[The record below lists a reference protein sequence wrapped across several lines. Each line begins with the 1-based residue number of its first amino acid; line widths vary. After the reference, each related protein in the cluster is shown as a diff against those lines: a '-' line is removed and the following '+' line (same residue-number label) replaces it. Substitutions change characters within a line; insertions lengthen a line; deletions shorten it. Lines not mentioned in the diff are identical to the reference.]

1 MKKLYFAI
9 SPCPN
14 DTYIFGALLKGFI
27 DTPFEIDFI
36 LRDVEELNKLAI
48 KGHFDVIKVS
58 VAMYPKVR
66 DKYVLLSSGGAMGRG
81 CGPIIVSRQG
91 LNINDLM
98 GLRVGIPGKNTT
110 AYLLF
115 TKAVPDFKGEILEI
129 KYNEIIPSLL
139 KGDIDVGI
147 LIHEARFTYKEYG
160 LNLVMDLGQWWE
172 EETDLPIP
180 LGCILAKNDLGNK
193 MHIKIE
199 SLIRNSIKY
208 ADNNLEKIWP
218 FIKENAQEME
228 DEVILSHIKTFV
240 NEFSIDI
247 GIQGNRAIDV
257 LL

>member
-14 DTYIFGALLKGFI
+14 DTYIFAGLLKGFI
-27 DTPFEIDFI
+27 DNPFEIDFI
-36 LRDVEELNKLAI
+36 LRDVEELNKLAM
-48 KGHFDVIKVS
+48 KGYFDVIKVS
-58 VAMYPKVR
+58 VAMYPSLR

-81 CGPIIVSRQG
+81 CGPIVVSRQR
-91 LNINDLM
+91 LDLKDLM

-115 TKAVPDFKGEILEI
+115 TKAMPGFKGEILEI
-129 KYNEIIPSLL
+129 TYNEIIPSLL
-139 KGDIDVGI
+139 QGDIDVGI

-180 LGCILAKNDLGNK
+180 LGCILAKNDLGSK
-193 MHIKIE
+193 IHTKIE
-199 SLIRNSIKY
+199 SLIRDSIKY
-208 ADNNLEKIWP
+208 ADHNLEKIWP
-218 FIKENAQEME
+218 FIKQNAQEMG

-247 GIQGNRAIDV
+247 GIQGNRAIDA
-257 LL
+257 LI